1 VASRPTSSASRSSRR
16 PFDEGVG
23 SRGRSLSLLSR
34 AHRALED
41 AEERER
47 DAEDRVRRLAHSARL
62 LDAWLE
68 RGREPLQQAGL
79 RETARRQDQL
89 FEKELAPLLA
99 ERGTGIV
106 PHAALG
112 PQERRRATAIFETH
126 IFPVLTPLT
135 VGPAH
140 PAPRL
145 ASLTSQVGLL
155 VRHPRR
161 SELDFARVPLPAFL
175 EPLPSLGRHDGG
187 ERRVP
192 LEQLVAAHAGR
203 LFPGM
208 AIASRGAFR
217 VTCRQPEAR
226 GSGPQAVRLEH
237 DAALAPAARDFLT
250 RVLGLGPEA
259 VVARQGLLDP
269 GALLSIVDPAA

>member
-1 VASRPTSSASRSSRR
+1 MASRPTSSASRTSRH
-16 PFDEGVG
+16 PSEEG
-23 SRGRSLSLLSR
+23 SAPRGRSLSLLSR

-41 AEERER
+41 AEERVR
-47 DAEDRVRRLAHSARL
+47 DAVDRLHRLALSARL

-68 RGREPLQQAGL
+68 RGPEPLQQAGL
-79 RETARRQDQL
+79 RETARRQDQV

-99 ERGTGIV
+99 ERGTEIV
-106 PHAALG
+106 PHAALR
-112 PQERRRATAIFETH
+112 PQERRRAAELFEAH

-145 ASLTSQVGLL
+145 ASLTSQVGVL

-175 EPLPSLGRHDGG
+175 EPFPSVGRRDGH

-217 VTCRQPEAR
+217 VTCREPEAR
-226 GSGPQAVRLEH
+226 GTGPRAVRLEH

-269 GALLSIVDPAA
+269 GALLSIVDPGS